1 MHAADFSS
9 LPWGVGDGQLDL
21 RFAGVSQGVDKIL
34 STRLPLDKL

>member
-9 LPWGVGDGQLDL
+9 FPWGVGDGQLDL
-21 RFAGVSQGVDKIL
+21 RLAGGVDKIL